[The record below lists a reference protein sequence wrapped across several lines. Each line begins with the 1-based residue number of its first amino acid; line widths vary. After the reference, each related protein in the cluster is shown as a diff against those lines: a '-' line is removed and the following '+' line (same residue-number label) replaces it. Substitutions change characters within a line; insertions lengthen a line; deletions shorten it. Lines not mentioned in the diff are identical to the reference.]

1 MNWVSLKKIT
11 LAVNCLV
18 VVVLHMVL
26 AEINLDN
33 YLAKKAWLNSSLVI
47 VHCLTFETIINEL
60 ST

>member
-1 MNWVSLKKIT
+1 MNWGSLKKIT

-33 YLAKKAWLNSSLVI
+33 YLAK
-47 VHCLTFETIINEL
+47 
-60 ST
+60 

>member
-1 MNWVSLKKIT
+1 MNWGSLKKIT

-47 VHCLTFETIINEL
+47 VYCSTFETIINEL